1 MNNTDMTAGQGITE
15 KTDAAGETTPDNKR
29 RGDQAEAGRTRIRTL
44 RKGDNK
50 PRILILKRRRGGVF
64 QSNQSNESRKRS
76 VRRRISVQSISF
88 VRLPGV

>member
-64 QSNQSNESRKRS
+64 QSNQSPL
-76 VRRRISVQSISF
+76 F
-88 VRLPGV
+88 VCRGCREGPPQLSCTPRWLQ

>member
-1 MNNTDMTAGQGITE
+1 MTAGQGITE

-50 PRILILKRRRGGVF
+50 PRILILKRR
-64 QSNQSNESRKRS
+64 
-76 VRRRISVQSISF
+76 
-88 VRLPGV
+88 